1 MDYEFHREWLVKK
14 FTEIQRRIVLA
25 LEQLDDAG
33 VNWQPNSSSNS
44 ISTLIRHIAGN
55 IGDRIAKGI
64 LLQDVET
71 RNRAEEFRQTDV
83 AKEQLANLIQERLD
97 FAVRTVAGMQ
107 ASDFERTQTVRGKER
122 TGADMLYQCAAHYS
136 EHMGQILYI
145 AKMLVEE
152 KYKSTSI

>member
-1 MDYEFHREWLVKK
+1 MDYEFHRVWLVKK
-14 FTEIQRRIVLA
+14 FTEIQRRIDLA

-64 LLQDVET
+64 LQQDAPA

-83 AKEQLANLIQERLD
+83 SKEQLAELIRERFD
-97 FAVRTVAGMQ
+97 FVVRTVTEMQ
-107 ASDFERTQTVRGKER
+107 ADDFERTQTVRGKER
-122 TGADMLYQCAAHYS
+122 TGVDMLHQCAAHYS

-145 AKMLVEE
+145 AKMLTREN
-152 KYKSTSI
+152 YKSTSI